1 MAYTGVVSTV
11 RSSATALAANTKP
24 DIDSVLRL
32 IKPYQT
38 PLMQWLFFSN
48 KQSKVVLNKNSKF
61 SWFEDEYL
69 PHQTTVTAAVNLT
82 STYYLNLT
90 SSNCADVSFFKLY
103 DLVYIEANDELAFVS
118 TVTSSTDITL
128 TKVHAT
134 IPTALTAIAAGDIG
148 SYVKIVGSWNLENNE
163 KTTSLTT
170 QEVEVYNYCTIFN
183 EGIGSTGR
191 DQAGENYTD
200 GKTHDEEV
208 MKKME
213 EMKLMYERNFL
224 FSNVAATTGTTTATK
239 KTIGKGL
246 KGFFTSNAVSYAGA
260 ISEIGLDN
268 FFSQVFAKGSQN
280 RTFVVGNNLFNGI
293 AKIAKDKQGSF
304 PSVIDSSYGGRVNTY
319 IHGMGDVKI
328 VRNSLMDGKFAN
340 AGFIYQEDQI
350 IPRHMGNDKKGSR
363 KFRIEANVE
372 TPGADR
378 TETKLLADIGLQ
390 VNNQEL
396 GGFLYQ

>member
-148 SYVKIVGSWNLENNE
+148 SYIKIVGSWNLENNE

-191 DQAGENYTD
+191 DQAGEDYTD

-260 ISEIGLDN
+260 ISEVALDN

-280 RTFVVGNNLFNGI
+280 RTFIVGNNLFNGI